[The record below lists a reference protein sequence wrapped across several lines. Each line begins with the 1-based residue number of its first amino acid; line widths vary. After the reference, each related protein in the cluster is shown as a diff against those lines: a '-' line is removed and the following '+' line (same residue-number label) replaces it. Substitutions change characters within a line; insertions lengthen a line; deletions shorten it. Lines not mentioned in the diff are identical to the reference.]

1 MFGPDDVDHLTCLPL
16 VRPEENGRVEG
27 IKQELPFLDMD
38 EKRKKSKR
46 YKRAKQGNVTY
57 RRLEL
62 LCLCSPKG
70 GVVIHPNATND
81 VSRKNGLTLQFPR
94 VCLTFFSRQAY

>member
-1 MFGPDDVDHLTCLPL
+1 MHFRADDVDRTCLPL

-38 EKRKKSKR
+38 EERKEKSKR
-46 YKRAKQGNVTY
+46 YTYKREKQGNVTY

-62 LCLCSPKG
+62 LCLCKPKG
-70 GVVIHPNATND
+70 CVVIHPT
-81 VSRKNGLTLQFPR
+81 
-94 VCLTFFSRQAY
+94 